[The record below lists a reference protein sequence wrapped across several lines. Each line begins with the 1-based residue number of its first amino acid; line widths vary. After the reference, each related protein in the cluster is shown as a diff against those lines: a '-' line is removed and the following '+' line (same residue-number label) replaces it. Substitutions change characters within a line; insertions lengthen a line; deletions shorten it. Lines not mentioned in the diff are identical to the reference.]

1 MNHLEEGT
9 MLAIRDR
16 ELIPGDARAHLAECG
31 RCRTT
36 LEELERR
43 AEMIASALCTL
54 DGPLVVERAKAAV
67 RARLDARWDADRVP
81 AGRWRAHIGRAAA
94 VLLLAA
100 GAAYALPGSPVRAWL
115 EGSVE
120 GDGATAVG
128 PTSQE
133 AVGEGA
139 IEVDLDA
146 GRIQVVLSGL
156 PPGSTLDVVW
166 TDRAT
171 ARIVA
176 AAGSSFS
183 FGEGRAEA
191 VVPPGP
197 VRVELPRGASAV
209 SVEVDGRMYLRRAAD
224 GLEIL
229 VPAAEH
235 TAERIRFIAPE
246 R

>member
-16 ELIPGDARAHLAECG
+16 ELIAGDARAHVAECG
-31 RCRTT
+31 HCRTT

-43 AEMIASALCTL
+43 ADMIASALRAL
-54 DGPLVVERAKAAV
+54 DGPLEVERAKAAV

-81 AGRWRAHIGRAAA
+81 AGRWRAHLGRAAA
-94 VLLLAA
+94 ILLLAA
-100 GAAYALPGSPVRAWL
+100 GAAYALPGSPVRGWID
-115 EGSVE
+115 GRVG
-120 GDGATAVG
+120 GDGATAV
-128 PTSQE
+128 PAAVQE
-133 AVGEGA
+133 VSGEGA
-139 IEVDLDA
+139 IEVGLDA

-176 AAGSSFS
+176 AAGTSFS

-209 SVEVDGRMYLRRAAD
+209 SIEVDGRMYLRGAAD
-224 GLEIL
+224 GLDVL